1 MTETEA
7 WMPSLS
13 NPPEFAGPLLSG
25 LRRVLPAMFD
35 AALQAPEHP
44 TKPFSATMDV
54 TDDPSAGLTVVG
66 SDLQRDDYGPRDAL
80 FLSFHG
86 EAKFKHGELRVTG
99 DAVLDLATN
108 AILRLRLSEP
118 AAL

>member
-54 TDDPSAGLTVVG
+54 TDDPSAGLTPW
-66 SDLQRDDYGPRDAL
+66 SAATCSAMTTARATHCSCR
-80 FLSFHG
+80 ST
-86 EAKFKHGELRVTG
+86 AKRNSSTG
-99 DAVLDLATN
+99 N
-108 AILRLRLSEP
+108 CG
-118 AAL
+118 